1 MPARLSALLRDGFAA
16 GAALGFLVPV
26 DDAELDR
33 YWSSVAEEID
43 ARRRTLIA
51 AKRGG
56 AVGGMVQVVPDTAA
70 NGRHRAEVQKLVV
83 AENER
88 GHGLARR
95 LLEAAEHSA
104 RSSGIR
110 LLYLSTHAHMS
121 AEALYRA
128 TGWREIGSVPGWA
141 IVPEETPS
149 RTSSFGSRS
158 LSDVLPQAQEAGR
171 SALRVCPAFEALT
184 LAACAAR
191 RPARSSGPPPPRS
204 PRT

>member
-1 MPARLSALLRDGFAA
+1 MPSALSALLRDGFAA

-95 LLEAAEHSA
+95 LLEAAERRPGRAASGSCISA
-104 RSSGIR
+104 RTRTCPPRRCTAPPDGARSAVSRDGRSS
-110 LLYLSTHAHMS
+110 
-121 AEALYRA
+121 
-128 TGWREIGSVPGWA
+128 
-141 IVPEETPS
+141 PEETPS
-149 RTSSFGSRS
+149 RTSSFGSPS
-158 LSDVLPQAQEAGR
+158 LSDLLPPAQGAGR
-171 SALRVCPAFEALT
+171 SAFGCARLRGVDVGRLRSAE
-184 LAACAAR
+184 
-191 RPARSSGPPPPRS
+191 PARSSGPPPPWS